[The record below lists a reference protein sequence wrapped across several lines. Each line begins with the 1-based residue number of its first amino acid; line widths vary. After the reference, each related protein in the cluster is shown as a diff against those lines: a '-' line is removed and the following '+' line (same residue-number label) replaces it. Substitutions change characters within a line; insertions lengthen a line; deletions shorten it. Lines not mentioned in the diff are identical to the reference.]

1 MSRNWQRSNLRA
13 GEELRIS
20 TSLFIGGDSV
30 YERIES
36 ITYLGES
43 DTGIL
48 VDCTFKPSIRKMK
61 SPHYKLFINWASIWC
76 GHIKVYS
83 GDGSLIVAKR
93 KPGQP
98 IGFEV
103 INQ

>member
-20 TSLFIGGDSV
+20 PSLFIGGNLA

-43 DTGIL
+43 ETGIL
-48 VDCTFKPSIRKMK
+48 VDCTFKPSIKKMK
-61 SPHYKLFINWASIWC
+61 SPHYKLFINWASIWS
-76 GHIKVYS
+76 GHVKVYS

-93 KPGQP
+93 MPGQP